1 MRIARFAGPVCR
13 LAVGVLCSLVFV
25 AGCGRFGDSAADH
38 LARAAE
44 LRAKGDAKGSLIE
57 LKNALQKEPDNAQ
70 ARLLAGEAYLQQG
83 DLAGAQKELNHAL
96 NAGLLE
102 ATLPLARSYVAT
114 QSWDPLSDL
123 KPADAL
129 PAAVRAEVLALKARG
144 ALAGGD
150 QDGAHALVDQARAL
164 DAKSAPVLFSEAVL
178 AIGEKNKD
186 LADRQIAAALE
197 IDPNYVDALSLRADL
212 AAQKGDMAQAEADY
226 SRAIELRPA
235 ASASELLKRGMV
247 RLSLKKLDDARKD
260 ADTLKQWAPE
270 HPGVAYLDGLLKLS
284 AGDYVAAQ
292 TAFELALS
300 KAQDYLPVIF
310 YLGAVHAAQDHLEQ
324 ADYYLGNYLNRA
336 PGSAAA
342 ARLAAGVKVRR
353 NDIEGATAVLEQAAA
368 ANPKDAVLH
377 DLLGRI
383 YASRGD
389 PKGIEM
395 LKEAV
400 ALQPDSAALRERLG
414 IAMLLGGQQSEA
426 QAEIDAAARLDPD
439 ARQGKYMLV
448 ITAMRER
455 DFERALAQA
464 QALQASYPDDVTV
477 WNLLGGIHLAKNDS
491 KKAMEA
497 FEQALR
503 IKPDSVA
510 ATNNLGQLK
519 AGSGDVDGAVA
530 VYRDGLKH
538 AAGNAAISPRLAG
551 LLLAQKKPDEAV
563 QVLADAVKA
572 NPANTSL
579 RIVLARVQY
588 GLGKQDEAAKTL
600 QEGGDKSADL
610 QIAAGDLALAKK
622 DFPTARVHYEAAAKL
637 DERSA
642 APLFMLGQVERQ
654 DGKPEVAEKRYRDAL
669 IRETTHQPARTA
681 LVSLLLAQRDVSG
694 ALAVVDDAE
703 RQGLKA
709 GYLQALR
716 GDIAAVQNNR
726 EAALDAYGKA
736 LAMEDSRTHRMALAR
751 AQVAYGKVKDG
762 VATLEGWLAKNPQD
776 AATRHVQLNWQVMA
790 GNTDAAVQG
799 YDALLKANDKDVL
812 ALNNLAML
820 LRGKDQARAVDLAR
834 KAAGLAPKSPAVMD
848 TLALLLM
855 DGGDL
860 SQARKL
866 LEGAVEA
873 APKATVLQLHLAQV
887 QAKAGDNAAARA
899 SLHKLLENDARFPER
914 AEAEALLASLK

>member
-1 MRIARFAGPVCR
+1 MRVARFLGPVR
-13 LAVGVLCSLVFV
+13 GLAVVALLSLVSV

-38 LARAAE
+38 LARADE
-44 LRAKGDAKGSLIE
+44 LRAKGDAKGSVIE

-70 ARLLAGEAYLQQG
+70 ARLRIGEAYLQQG

-102 ATLPLARSYVAT
+102 ATLPLARSYVAA

-123 KPADAL
+123 KPAEAL

-144 ALAGGD
+144 ALAGGNL
-150 QDGAHALVDQARAL
+150 DGAHALVEQARSL
-164 DAKSAPVLFSEAVL
+164 DARSAPVMFSEAML
-178 AIGEKNKD
+178 AVGERDQD
-186 LADRQIAAALE
+186 LGEQKIAAALE
-197 IDPNYVDALSLRADL
+197 VDPNYADALSLRADL
-212 AAQKGDMAQAEADY
+212 AAQKGEMAQAEADY
-226 SRAIELRPA
+226 SRVIELRPEG
-235 ASASELLKRGMV
+235 SASELLKRGMV
-247 RLSLKKLDDARKD
+247 RLSLKNLDDARKD
-260 ADTLKQWAPE
+260 AETLKKWAPN

-300 KAQDYLPVIF
+300 KAPDYLPVIF

-324 ADYYLGNYLNRA
+324 ADYYLGNYLQRA
-336 PGSAAA
+336 PGSSAA
-342 ARLAAGVKVRR
+342 ARLAAGVKVRW
-353 NDIEGATAVLEQAAA
+353 NDIEGATAVLVQAAA

-389 PKGIEM
+389 PKGVEM

-414 IAMLLGGQQSEA
+414 IAMLLGGQQDEA
-426 QAEIDAAARLDPD
+426 QAEIDAATRLDPD

-455 DFERALAQA
+455 DFKRALARA
-464 QALQASYPDDVTV
+464 ETLQASYPDDVTV
-477 WNLLGGIHLAKNDS
+477 WNLLGGIHLAMNERN
-491 KKAMEA
+491 KAVEA

-519 AGSGDVDGAVA
+519 AGSGDIDGAVA
-530 VYRDGLKH
+530 VYRAGLEQSP
-538 AAGNAAISPRLAG
+538 GNAGISPRLAG
-551 LLLAQKKPDEAV
+551 LLLTQKKPDEAM

-572 NPANTSL
+572 NPANSAL

-588 GLGKQDEAAKTL
+588 GLGKQDDAVKTL
-600 QEGGDKSADL
+600 QDGGDKSADL
-610 QIAAGDLALAKK
+610 QIAAGDLALARK

-637 DERSA
+637 DDRAA

-669 IRETTHQPARTA
+669 IRESTHQPSRTA
-681 LVSLLLAQRDVSG
+681 LVSLLLAQRDVRG

-736 LAMEDSRTHRMALAR
+736 LAMDDSRTHRMALSR
-751 AQVAYGKVKDG
+751 AQVAYGKLKDG
-762 VATLEGWLAKNPQD
+762 VATLEGWLANNPQD

-790 GNTDAAVQG
+790 GNNDDAKQG
-799 YDALLKANDKDVL
+799 YEALLKANDQDVL

-820 LRGKDQARAVDLAR
+820 LRGEDQPRALELAR
-834 KAAGLAPKSPAVMD
+834 KANELAPKSPALMD

-855 DGGDL
+855 DSGDL
-860 SQARKL
+860 AQAREL
-866 LEGAVEA
+866 LEEAVEA

-887 QAKAGDNAAARA
+887 QAKAGDQGAARA
-899 SLHKLLENDARFPER
+899 SLKKLLDTDATFPER
-914 AEAEALLASLK
+914 AAAEALLASLE

>member
-1 MRIARFAGPVCR
+1 MPVARFVSLSRC
-13 LAVGVLCSLVFV
+13 LAASILLNVVLVG
-25 AGCGRFGDSAADH
+25 GCGRFGDSAADH

-44 LRAKGDAKGSLIE
+44 LRAKGDAAGSLIE

-70 ARLLAGEAYLQQG
+70 ARLLMGEAYLQQG
-83 DLAGAQKELNHAL
+83 NLAGAQKELNQAL

-123 KPADAL
+123 KPAETL
-129 PAAVRAEVLALKARG
+129 PAADRAEVLALKARG

-150 QDGAHALVDQARAL
+150 RDGAADLLKQAQALAAG
-164 DAKSAPVLFSEAVL
+164 AAPVVFAEAVFAL
-178 AIGEKNKD
+178 GEKNQE
-186 LADRQIAAALE
+186 LAEQKISAALQA
-197 IDPNYVDALSLRADL
+197 DANYADALSLRGDL
-212 AAQKGDMAQAEADY
+212 AAQKGDMAAAEADY
-226 SRAIELRPA
+226 SRVIELRPA
-235 ASASELLKRGMV
+235 ASASELLRRGMV
-247 RLSLKKLDDARKD
+247 RLSLKKLEDAGKD
-260 ADTLKQWAPE
+260 ADTLKKWAPE

-284 AGDYVAAQ
+284 SGDYAAAQ
-292 TAFELALS
+292 TAFELSLS
-300 KAQDYLPVIF
+300 KAPDYLPVVF
-310 YLGAVHAAQDHLEQ
+310 YLGAVHAAQDHQEQ
-324 ADYYLGNYLNRA
+324 ADYYLGKYLQSA

-342 ARLAAGVKVRR
+342 ARLAAGVKVKR
-353 NDIEGATAVLEQAAA
+353 NDLEGATTVLERAAA
-368 ANPKDAVLH
+368 ANPNDALLH

-414 IAMLLGGQQSEA
+414 IAMLLGGKQDEA
-426 QAEIDAAARLDPD
+426 QSEIDAAARLDPNM
-439 ARQGKYMLV
+439 RQGKYMLV
-448 ITAMRER
+448 IAAMRER
-455 DFERALAQA
+455 DFKRALTQA

-477 WNLLGGIHLAKNDS
+477 QNLLGGIYLALNDP
-491 KKAMEA
+491 KKATEA

-503 IKPDSVA
+503 LKPDSVA
-510 ATNNLGQLK
+510 ATNNLGQIK

-530 VYRDGLKH
+530 VYRAGLGH
-538 AAGNAAISPRLAG
+538 SPGNAAISPRLAG

-563 QVLADAVKA
+563 QVLADAIKA
-572 NPANTSL
+572 NPANSSL
-579 RIVLARVQY
+579 RVMLARVQY
-588 GLGKQDEAAKTL
+588 GLGKQDDAAKTL
-600 QEGGDKSADL
+600 QEGGDKSAEL
-610 QIAAGDLALAKK
+610 QFASGDLALARK
-622 DFPTARVHYEAAAKL
+622 DFPTARQHYENAAKL
-637 DERSA
+637 DERSP

-654 DGKPEVAEKRYRDAL
+654 DGKPEVAEKRYREAL
-669 IRETTHQPARTA
+669 MRDPAHQPSRTA
-681 LVSLLLAQRDVSG
+681 LVSLLLTQRDISG

-703 RQGLKA
+703 RQGQKA

-726 EAALDAYGKA
+726 DAALDAYGKA
-736 LAMEDSRTHRMALAR
+736 VAMEDSATHRMALAR
-751 AQVAYGKVKDG
+751 AQVAYGKIKDG
-762 VATLEGWLAKNPQD
+762 IATLEGWLAKNPQD
-776 AATRHVQLNWQVMA
+776 TATRHVQLNWQVMA

-799 YDALLKANDKDVL
+799 YEALLKANDKDVL

-820 LRGKDQARAVDLAR
+820 LRDKQQARALELAR
-834 KAAGLAPKSPAVMD
+834 KADGLAPKSPAVMD

-855 DGGDL
+855 DSGDL
-860 SQARKL
+860 PQARKL
-866 LEGAVEA
+866 LEDAVQM

-899 SLHKLLENDARFPER
+899 SLQKLLENDAKFPER

>member
-70 ARLLAGEAYLQQG
+70 ARLQIGEAYLQQG

-226 SRAIELRPA
+226 SRVIELRPA

-292 TAFELALS
+292 TAFELSLS
-300 KAQDYLPVIF
+300 KAPDYLPVIF

-324 ADYYLGNYLNRA
+324 ADYYLGNYLKSA

-414 IAMLLGGQQSEA
+414 IAMLLGGQQDEA
-426 QAEIDAAARLDPD
+426 QAEIDAAARLDPNS
-439 ARQGKYMLV
+439 RQGKYMLV
-448 ITAMRER
+448 IAAMRER
-455 DFERALAQA
+455 DFKRALTQA
-464 QALQASYPDDVTV
+464 QALQAAYPDDVTV
-477 WNLLGGIHLAKNDS
+477 WNLLGGIHLAINEP
-491 KKAMEA
+491 KKATEA

-519 AGSGDVDGAVA
+519 AGGGDVDGAVA
-530 VYRDGLKH
+530 VYRAGLEH
-538 AAGNAAISPRLAG
+538 SPGNAAISPRLAG
-551 LLLAQKKPDEAV
+551 LLLTQKKPDEAV

-572 NPANTSL
+572 NPANSAL

-588 GLGKQDEAAKTL
+588 ALGKKDEAAKTL
-600 QEGGDKSADL
+600 QDGGDKSADL

-622 DFPTARVHYEAAAKL
+622 DFPTARVHYESAAKL
-637 DERSA
+637 DDRSA

-669 IRETTHQPARTA
+669 IREPTHQPSRTA
-681 LVSLLLAQRDVSG
+681 LVSLLLAQRDVAG

-703 RQGLKA
+703 RQGQKA

-751 AQVAYGKVKDG
+751 AQVAYGSLKDG
-762 VATLEGWLAKNPQD
+762 VATLDGWLAKNPQD

-790 GNTDAAVQG
+790 NNTDAAVQG
-799 YDALLKANDKDVL
+799 YEELLKANDKDVL

-820 LRGKDQARAVDLAR
+820 LRGKQQARALELAR
-834 KAAGLAPKSPAVMD
+834 KADGLAPKSPAVMD

-855 DGGDL
+855 DTGDL
-860 SQARKL
+860 PQARKL
-866 LEGAVEA
+866 LEGAVEV
-873 APKATVLQLHLAQV
+873 APKATVLQLHLAQA
-887 QAKAGDNAAARA
+887 QAKAGDQAAARA
-899 SLHKLLENDARFPER
+899 TLQKLLDADAKFPER

>member
-1 MRIARFAGPVCR
+1 MRVARSVGPVR
-13 LAVGVLCSLVFV
+13 GLALGALLGLTLV

-38 LARAAE
+38 LVRAAE

-70 ARLLAGEAYLQQG
+70 ARFQIGEAYLQEG

-102 ATLPLARSYVAT
+102 ATLPLARTYVAT

-123 KPADAL
+123 KPAEAL
-129 PAAVRAEVLALKARG
+129 PAPVRAEVLALQARG
-144 ALAGGD
+144 ALAAGD
-150 QDGAHALVDQARAL
+150 QDGAHALVEQARAL
-164 DAKSAPVLFSEAVL
+164 DAKSAPVLFSEAAL
-178 AIGEKNKD
+178 AIGNKD
-186 LADRQIAAALE
+186 QALAERQLAAALE
-197 IDPNYVDALSLRADL
+197 ADPNYADALVLRADL
-212 AAQKGDMAQAEADY
+212 AAQKGDMAAAEADY
-226 SRAIELRPA
+226 SRVIALRPA

-247 RLSLKKLDDARKD
+247 RMSLKKLDDARKD
-260 ADTLKQWAPE
+260 ADTLKKWAPE

-455 DFERALAQA
+455 DFERALTQA

-899 SLHKLLENDARFPER
+899 SLQKLLENDARFPER

>member
-1 MRIARFAGPVCR
+1 MRVARFLGPVR
-13 LAVGVLCSLVFV
+13 GLAVVALLSLVSV

-38 LARAAE
+38 LARADE
-44 LRAKGDAKGSLIE
+44 LRAKGDAKGSVIE

-70 ARLLAGEAYLQQG
+70 ARLRIGEAYLQQG

-102 ATLPLARSYVAT
+102 ATLPLARSYVAA

-123 KPADAL
+123 KPAEAL

-144 ALAGGD
+144 ALAGGNL
-150 QDGAHALVDQARAL
+150 DGAHALVEQARSL
-164 DAKSAPVLFSEAVL
+164 DARSAPVMFSEAML
-178 AIGEKNKD
+178 AVGERDQD
-186 LADRQIAAALE
+186 LGEQKIAAALE
-197 IDPNYVDALSLRADL
+197 VDPNYADALSLRADL
-212 AAQKGDMAQAEADY
+212 AAQKGEMAQAEADY
-226 SRAIELRPA
+226 SRVIELRPEG
-235 ASASELLKRGMV
+235 SASELLKRGMV
-247 RLSLKKLDDARKD
+247 RLSLKNLDDARKD
-260 ADTLKQWAPE
+260 AETLKKWAPN

-300 KAQDYLPVIF
+300 KAPDYLPVIF

-324 ADYYLGNYLNRA
+324 ADYYLGNYLQRA
-336 PGSAAA
+336 PGSSAA

-389 PKGIEM
+389 PKGVEI

-400 ALQPDSAALRERLG
+400 SLQPDSAALRERLG
-414 IAMLLGGQQSEA
+414 IAMLLGGQQDEA
-426 QAEIDAAARLDPD
+426 QAEIDAATRLDPD

-455 DFERALAQA
+455 DFKRALARA
-464 QALQASYPDDVTV
+464 ETLQASYPDDVTV
-477 WNLLGGIHLAKNDS
+477 WNLLGGIHLAMNERN
-491 KKAMEA
+491 KAVEA

-519 AGSGDVDGAVA
+519 AGSGDIDGAVA
-530 VYRDGLKH
+530 VYRAGLEQSP
-538 AAGNAAISPRLAG
+538 GNAGISPRLAG
-551 LLLAQKKPDEAV
+551 LLLTQKKPDEAM

-572 NPANTSL
+572 NPANSAL

-588 GLGKQDEAAKTL
+588 GLGKQDDAVKTL
-600 QEGGDKSADL
+600 QDGGDKSADL
-610 QIAAGDLALAKK
+610 QIAAGDLALARK

-637 DERSA
+637 DDRAA

-669 IRETTHQPARTA
+669 IRESTHQPSRTA
-681 LVSLLLAQRDVSG
+681 LVSLLLAQRDVRG

-736 LAMEDSRTHRMALAR
+736 LAMDDSRTHRMALSR
-751 AQVAYGKVKDG
+751 AQVAYGKLKDG
-762 VATLEGWLAKNPQD
+762 VATLEGWLANNPQD

-790 GNTDAAVQG
+790 GNNDDAKQG
-799 YDALLKANDKDVL
+799 YEALLKANDQDVL

-820 LRGKDQARAVDLAR
+820 LRGEDQPRALELAR
-834 KAAGLAPKSPAVMD
+834 KANELAPKSPALMD

-855 DGGDL
+855 DSGDL
-860 SQARKL
+860 AQAREL
-866 LEGAVEA
+866 LEEAVEA

-887 QAKAGDNAAARA
+887 QAKAGDQGAARA
-899 SLHKLLENDARFPER
+899 SLKKLLDTDATFPER
-914 AEAEALLASLK
+914 AAAEALLASLE

>member
-1 MRIARFAGPVCR
+1 MRVARSVGPVR
-13 LAVGVLCSLVFV
+13 GLALGALLGLTLV

-38 LARAAE
+38 LVRAAE

-70 ARLLAGEAYLQQG
+70 ARFQIGEAYLQEG

-102 ATLPLARSYVAT
+102 ATLPLARTYVAT

-123 KPADAL
+123 KPAEAL
-129 PAAVRAEVLALKARG
+129 PAPVRAEVLALQARG
-144 ALAGGD
+144 ALAAGD
-150 QDGAHALVDQARAL
+150 QDGAHALVEQARAL
-164 DAKSAPVLFSEAVL
+164 DAKSAPVLFSEAAL
-178 AIGEKNKD
+178 AIGNKD
-186 LADRQIAAALE
+186 QALAERQLAAALE
-197 IDPNYVDALSLRADL
+197 ADPNYADALVLRADL
-212 AAQKGDMAQAEADY
+212 AAQKGDMAAAEADY
-226 SRAIELRPA
+226 SRVIALRPA

-247 RLSLKKLDDARKD
+247 RMSLKKLDDARKD
-260 ADTLKQWAPE
+260 ADTLKKWAPE

-455 DFERALAQA
+455 DFERALTQA

>member
-1 MRIARFAGPVCR
+1 MRVARSVGPVR
-13 LAVGVLCSLVFV
+13 GLALGALLGLTLV

-38 LARAAE
+38 LVRAAE

-70 ARLLAGEAYLQQG
+70 ARFQIGEAYLQEG

-102 ATLPLARSYVAT
+102 ATLPLARTYVAT

-123 KPADAL
+123 KPAEAL
-129 PAAVRAEVLALKARG
+129 PAPVRAEVLALQARG

-150 QDGAHALVDQARAL
+150 QDGAHALVEQARAL
-164 DAKSAPVLFSEAVL
+164 DAKSAPVLFSEAAL
-178 AIGEKNKD
+178 AIGNKD
-186 LADRQIAAALE
+186 QALAERQLAAALE
-197 IDPNYVDALSLRADL
+197 ADPNYADALVLRADL
-212 AAQKGDMAQAEADY
+212 AAQKGDMAAAEADY
-226 SRAIELRPA
+226 SRVIALRPA

-247 RLSLKKLDDARKD
+247 RMSLKKLDDARKD
-260 ADTLKQWAPE
+260 ADTLKKWAPE

-439 ARQGKYMLV
+439 ARQGKYLLV

-455 DFERALAQA
+455 DFERALTQA

-572 NPANTSL
+572 NPSNTSL

-799 YDALLKANDKDVL
+799 YDVLLKANDKDVL

-899 SLHKLLENDARFPER
+899 SLHKLLENDAKFPER

>member
-1 MRIARFAGPVCR
+1 MRVARFLGPVR
-13 LAVGVLCSLVFV
+13 GLAVVALLSLVSV

-38 LARAAE
+38 LARADE
-44 LRAKGDAKGSLIE
+44 LRAKGDAKGSVIE

-70 ARLLAGEAYLQQG
+70 ARLRIGEAYLQQG

-102 ATLPLARSYVAT
+102 ATLPLARSYVAA

-123 KPADAL
+123 KPAEAL

-144 ALAGGD
+144 ALAGGNL
-150 QDGAHALVDQARAL
+150 DGAHALVEQARSL
-164 DAKSAPVLFSEAVL
+164 DARSAPVMFSEAML
-178 AIGEKNKD
+178 AVGERDQD
-186 LADRQIAAALE
+186 LGEQKIAAALE
-197 IDPNYVDALSLRADL
+197 VDPNYADALSLRADL
-212 AAQKGDMAQAEADY
+212 AAQKGEMAQAEADY
-226 SRAIELRPA
+226 SRVIELRPEG
-235 ASASELLKRGMV
+235 SASELLKRGMV
-247 RLSLKKLDDARKD
+247 RLSLKNLDDARKD
-260 ADTLKQWAPE
+260 AETLKKWAPN

-300 KAQDYLPVIF
+300 KAPDYLPVIF

-324 ADYYLGNYLNRA
+324 ADYYLGNYLQRA
-336 PGSAAA
+336 PGSSAA

-389 PKGIEM
+389 PKGVEM

-414 IAMLLGGQQSEA
+414 IAMLLGGQQDEA
-426 QAEIDAAARLDPD
+426 QAEIDAATRLDPD

-455 DFERALAQA
+455 DFKRALARA
-464 QALQASYPDDVTV
+464 ETLQASYPDDVTV
-477 WNLLGGIHLAKNDS
+477 WNLLGGIHLAMNERN
-491 KKAMEA
+491 KAVEA

-519 AGSGDVDGAVA
+519 AGSGDIDGAVA
-530 VYRDGLKH
+530 VYRAGLEQSP
-538 AAGNAAISPRLAG
+538 GNAGISPRLAG
-551 LLLAQKKPDEAV
+551 LLLTQKKPDEAM

-572 NPANTSL
+572 NPANSAL

-588 GLGKQDEAAKTL
+588 GLGKQDDAVKTL
-600 QEGGDKSADL
+600 QDGGDKSADL
-610 QIAAGDLALAKK
+610 QIAAGDLALARK

-637 DERSA
+637 DDRAA

-669 IRETTHQPARTA
+669 IRESTHQPSRTA
-681 LVSLLLAQRDVSG
+681 LVSLLLAQRDVRG

-736 LAMEDSRTHRMALAR
+736 LAMDDSRTHRMALSR
-751 AQVAYGKVKDG
+751 AQVAYGKLKDG
-762 VATLEGWLAKNPQD
+762 VATLEGWLANNPQD

-790 GNTDAAVQG
+790 GNNDDAKQG
-799 YDALLKANDKDVL
+799 YEALLKANDQDVL

-820 LRGKDQARAVDLAR
+820 LRGEDQPRALELAR
-834 KAAGLAPKSPAVMD
+834 KANELAPKSPALMD

-855 DGGDL
+855 DSGDL
-860 SQARKL
+860 AQAREL
-866 LEGAVEA
+866 LEEAVEA

-887 QAKAGDNAAARA
+887 QAKAGDQGAARA
-899 SLHKLLENDARFPER
+899 SLKKLLDTDATFPER
-914 AEAEALLASLK
+914 AAAEALLASLE

>member
-1 MRIARFAGPVCR
+1 MRVARFLGPVR
-13 LAVGVLCSLVFV
+13 GLAVVALLSLVSV

-38 LARAAE
+38 LARADE
-44 LRAKGDAKGSLIE
+44 LRAKGDAKGSVIE

-70 ARLLAGEAYLQQG
+70 ARLRIGEAYLQQG

-102 ATLPLARSYVAT
+102 ATLPLARSYVAA

-123 KPADAL
+123 KPAEAL

-144 ALAGGD
+144 ALAGGNL
-150 QDGAHALVDQARAL
+150 DGAHALVEQARSL
-164 DAKSAPVLFSEAVL
+164 DARSAPVMFSEAML
-178 AIGEKNKD
+178 AVGERDQD
-186 LADRQIAAALE
+186 LGEQKIAAALE
-197 IDPNYVDALSLRADL
+197 VDPNYADALSLRADL
-212 AAQKGDMAQAEADY
+212 AAQKGEMAQAEADY
-226 SRAIELRPA
+226 SRVIELRPEG
-235 ASASELLKRGMV
+235 SASELLKRGMV
-247 RLSLKKLDDARKD
+247 RLSLKNLDDARKD
-260 ADTLKQWAPE
+260 AETLKKWAPN

-300 KAQDYLPVIF
+300 KAPDYLPVIF

-324 ADYYLGNYLNRA
+324 ADYYLGNYLQRA
-336 PGSAAA
+336 PGSSAA

-389 PKGIEM
+389 PKGVEM

-414 IAMLLGGQQSEA
+414 IAMLLGGQQDEA
-426 QAEIDAAARLDPD
+426 QAEIDAATRLDPD

-455 DFERALAQA
+455 DFKRALARA
-464 QALQASYPDDVTV
+464 ETLQASYPDDVTV
-477 WNLLGGIHLAKNDS
+477 WNLLGGIHLAMNERN
-491 KKAMEA
+491 KAVEA

-519 AGSGDVDGAVA
+519 AGSGDIDGAVA
-530 VYRDGLKH
+530 VYRAGLEQSP
-538 AAGNAAISPRLAG
+538 GNAGISPRLAG
-551 LLLAQKKPDEAV
+551 LLLTQKKPDEAM

-572 NPANTSL
+572 NPANSAL

-588 GLGKQDEAAKTL
+588 GLGKQDDAVKTL
-600 QEGGDKSADL
+600 QDGGDKSADL
-610 QIAAGDLALAKK
+610 QIAAGDLALARK

-637 DERSA
+637 DDRAA

-654 DGKPEVAEKRYRDAL
+654 DGKPEVAEQRYRDAL
-669 IRETTHQPARTA
+669 IRESTHQPSRTA
-681 LVSLLLAQRDVSG
+681 LVSLLLAQRDVRG

-736 LAMEDSRTHRMALAR
+736 LAMDDSRTHRMALSR
-751 AQVAYGKVKDG
+751 AQVAYGKLKDG
-762 VATLEGWLAKNPQD
+762 VATLEGWLANNPQD

-790 GNTDAAVQG
+790 GNNDDAKQG
-799 YDALLKANDKDVL
+799 YEALLKANDQDVL

-820 LRGKDQARAVDLAR
+820 LRGEDQPRALELAR
-834 KAAGLAPKSPAVMD
+834 KANELAPKSPALMD

-855 DGGDL
+855 DSGDL
-860 SQARKL
+860 AQAREL
-866 LEGAVEA
+866 LEEAVEA

-887 QAKAGDNAAARA
+887 QAKAGDQGAARA
-899 SLHKLLENDARFPER
+899 SLKKLLDTDATFPER
-914 AEAEALLASLK
+914 AAAEALLASLE

>member
-1 MRIARFAGPVCR
+1 MRVARFLGPVR
-13 LAVGVLCSLVFV
+13 GLAVVALLSLVSV

-38 LARAAE
+38 LARADE
-44 LRAKGDAKGSLIE
+44 LRAKGDAKGSVIE

-70 ARLLAGEAYLQQG
+70 ARLRIGEAYLQQG

-102 ATLPLARSYVAT
+102 ATLPLARSYVAA

-123 KPADAL
+123 KPAEAL

-144 ALAGGD
+144 ALAGGNL
-150 QDGAHALVDQARAL
+150 DGAHALVEQARSL
-164 DAKSAPVLFSEAVL
+164 DARSAPVMFSEAML
-178 AIGEKNKD
+178 AVGERDQD
-186 LADRQIAAALE
+186 LGEQKIAAALE
-197 IDPNYVDALSLRADL
+197 VDPNYADALSLRADL
-212 AAQKGDMAQAEADY
+212 AAQKGEMAQAEADY
-226 SRAIELRPA
+226 SRVIELRPEG
-235 ASASELLKRGMV
+235 SASELLKRGMV
-247 RLSLKKLDDARKD
+247 RLSLKNLDDARKD
-260 ADTLKQWAPE
+260 AETLKKWAPN

-300 KAQDYLPVIF
+300 KAPDYLPVIF

-324 ADYYLGNYLNRA
+324 ADYYLGNYLQRA
-336 PGSAAA
+336 PGSSAA

-389 PKGIEM
+389 PKGVEM

-414 IAMLLGGQQSEA
+414 IAMLLGGQQDEA
-426 QAEIDAAARLDPD
+426 QAEIDAATRLDPD

-455 DFERALAQA
+455 DFKRALARA
-464 QALQASYPDDVTV
+464 ETLQASYPDDVTV
-477 WNLLGGIHLAKNDS
+477 WNLLGGIHLAMNERN
-491 KKAMEA
+491 KAVEA

-519 AGSGDVDGAVA
+519 AGSGDIDGAVA
-530 VYRDGLKH
+530 VYRAGLEQSP
-538 AAGNAAISPRLAG
+538 GNAGISPRLAG
-551 LLLAQKKPDEAV
+551 LLLTQKKPDEAM

-572 NPANTSL
+572 NPANSAL

-588 GLGKQDEAAKTL
+588 GLGKQDDAVKTL
-600 QEGGDKSADL
+600 QDGGDKSADL
-610 QIAAGDLALAKK
+610 QIAAGDLALARK

-637 DERSA
+637 DDRAA

-669 IRETTHQPARTA
+669 IRESTHQPSRTA
-681 LVSLLLAQRDVSG
+681 LVSLLLAQRDVRG

-736 LAMEDSRTHRMALAR
+736 LAMDDSRTHRMALSR
-751 AQVAYGKVKDG
+751 AQVAYGKLKDG
-762 VATLEGWLAKNPQD
+762 VATLEGWLANNPQD

-790 GNTDAAVQG
+790 GNNDDAKQG
-799 YDALLKANDKDVL
+799 YEALLKANDQDVL

-820 LRGKDQARAVDLAR
+820 LRGEDQPRALELAR
-834 KAAGLAPKSPAVMD
+834 KANELAPKSPALMD

-855 DGGDL
+855 DSGDL
-860 SQARKL
+860 AQAREL
-866 LEGAVEA
+866 LEEAVEA

-887 QAKAGDNAAARA
+887 QAKAGDQDAARA
-899 SLHKLLENDARFPER
+899 SLKKLLDTDATFPER
-914 AEAEALLASLK
+914 AAAEALLASLE

>member
-1 MRIARFAGPVCR
+1 MRVARSVGPVR
-13 LAVGVLCSLVFV
+13 GLALGALLGLTLV

-38 LARAAE
+38 LVRAAE

-70 ARLLAGEAYLQQG
+70 ARFQIGEAYLQEG

-102 ATLPLARSYVAT
+102 ATLPLARTYVAT

-123 KPADAL
+123 KPAEAL
-129 PAAVRAEVLALKARG
+129 PAPVRAEVLALQARG
-144 ALAGGD
+144 ALAAGD
-150 QDGAHALVDQARAL
+150 QDGAHALVEQARAL
-164 DAKSAPVLFSEAVL
+164 DAKSAPVLFSEAAL
-178 AIGEKNKD
+178 AIGNKD
-186 LADRQIAAALE
+186 QALAERQLAAALE
-197 IDPNYVDALSLRADL
+197 ADPNYADALVLRADL
-212 AAQKGDMAQAEADY
+212 AAQKGDMAAAEADY
-226 SRAIELRPA
+226 SRVIALRPA

-247 RLSLKKLDDARKD
+247 RMSLKKLDDARKD
-260 ADTLKQWAPE
+260 ADTLKKWAPE

-284 AGDYVAAQ
+284 GGDYVAAQ
-292 TAFELALS
+292 TAFELSLS
-300 KAQDYLPVIF
+300 KAPDYLPVIF

-324 ADYYLGNYLNRA
+324 ADYYLGNYLKSA

-414 IAMLLGGQQSEA
+414 IAMLLGGQQDEA
-426 QAEIDAAARLDPD
+426 QAEIDAAARLDPNS
-439 ARQGKYMLV
+439 RQGKYMLV
-448 ITAMRER
+448 IAAMRER
-455 DFERALAQA
+455 DFERALTQA
-464 QALQASYPDDVTV
+464 QALQAAYPDDVTV
-477 WNLLGGIHLAKNDS
+477 WNLLGGIHLAMNEP
-491 KKAMEA
+491 KKATEA

-519 AGSGDVDGAVA
+519 AGGGDVDGAVA
-530 VYRDGLKH
+530 VYRAGLEH
-538 AAGNAAISPRLAG
+538 SPGNAAISPRLAG
-551 LLLAQKKPDEAV
+551 LLLTQKKPDEAV

-572 NPANTSL
+572 NPANSAL

-588 GLGKQDEAAKTL
+588 ALGKKDEAAKTL
-600 QEGGDKSADL
+600 QDGGDKSADL

-622 DFPTARVHYEAAAKL
+622 DFPTARVHYESAAKL
-637 DERSA
+637 DDRSA

-669 IRETTHQPARTA
+669 IREPTHQPSRTA
-681 LVSLLLAQRDVSG
+681 LVSLLLAQRDVAG

-703 RQGLKA
+703 RQGQKA

-751 AQVAYGKVKDG
+751 AQVAYGSLKDG
-762 VATLEGWLAKNPQD
+762 VATLDGWLAKNPQD

-790 GNTDAAVQG
+790 NNTDAAVQG
-799 YDALLKANDKDVL
+799 YEELLKANDKDVL

-820 LRGKDQARAVDLAR
+820 LRGKQQARALELAR
-834 KAAGLAPKSPAVMD
+834 KADGLAPKSPAVMD

-855 DGGDL
+855 DTGDL
-860 SQARKL
+860 PQARKL
-866 LEGAVEA
+866 LEGAVEV
-873 APKATVLQLHLAQV
+873 APKATVLQLHLAQA
-887 QAKAGDNAAARA
+887 QAKAGDQAAARA
-899 SLHKLLENDARFPER
+899 TLQKLLDADAKFPER